1 MNKNGFPND
10 QYEAVYNWLTE
21 YGSEKVATEVTNILN
36 SNQIADLYDGLVADG
51 YIEEEE
57 DEND

>member
-1 MNKNGFPND
+1 MNENGFPND
-10 QYEAVYNWLTE
+10 QHKAVYNWLKE
-21 YGSEKVATEVTNILN
+21 NGSEKVATEVTNILN

-57 DEND
+57 NEND